1 MCGYG
6 DANGGYSGTIDTS
19 DMSGMGRKCGY
30 SGVDGG
36 CCGRLAGLPAFQWAV
51 GVDRG
56 RLPRPHERHERHE
69 RHRLFRQCTEACCGG
84 KGETQHHMSC

>member
-36 CCGRLAGLPAFQWAV
+36 CCGRLAGLPAFQWATV
-51 GVDRG
+51 AWTG
-56 RLPRPHERHERHE
+56 
-69 RHRLFRQCTEACCGG
+69 EAAAAA
-84 KGETQHHMSC
+84 